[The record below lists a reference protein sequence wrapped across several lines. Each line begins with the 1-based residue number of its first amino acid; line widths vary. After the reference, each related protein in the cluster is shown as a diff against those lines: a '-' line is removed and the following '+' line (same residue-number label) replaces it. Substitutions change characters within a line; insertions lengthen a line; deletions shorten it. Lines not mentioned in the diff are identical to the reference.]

1 MFLLQHKVIQLQLVL
16 VEVKVQLVVQVF
28 REVIQF
34 LVQSHLQ
41 VVEVVELQDTLVQ
54 VELLGL
60 LEQVEL
66 EEAVALLLIS
76 CYLVVVA

>member
-1 MFLLQHKVIQLQLVL
+1 MLLGVLTLPEMVVL
-16 VEVKVQLVVQVF
+16 VAVLLVM
-28 REVIQF
+28 E
-34 LVQSHLQ
+34 L
-41 VVEVVELQDTLVQ
+41 EVVELQDTLVQ